1 MQLLKRILTAVIL
14 IPIVLGLVLRAP
26 VPVLTLVAALVALL
40 ATQELL
46 KLTEAYGIS
55 PFHWPIYIFVG
66 LFFLFLA
73 VNPGNTP
80 LLSTAIFAGSVGFVA
95 AIAPFFFLLIGMRR
109 TELRSALI
117 RSRVRGSR

>member
-1 MQLLKRILTAVIL
+1 LQLLKRILTAVIL

-66 LFFLFLA
+66 LFFLFL
-73 VNPGNTP
+73 
-80 LLSTAIFAGSVGFVA
+80 
-95 AIAPFFFLLIGMRR
+95 R
-109 TELRSALI
+109 
-117 RSRVRGSR
+117 